1 MELSN
6 EDIIVKPQSSA
17 LVEFAITQYCN
28 EDEEDITDDSK
39 LPHRC
44 RHKDVYINEIENGSF
59 ARKTIRN
66 RKNTFEGYV
75 LSYVKYILKFA
86 QRFNYPQLDIQDVL
100 HEGILA
106 FVEYTKGRYH
116 QVRRSELSSLFCRA
130 VPSIVARM
138 CAFCAEQN
146 NLDFDESKMKIRLS
160 EILYKFYINVDCW
173 IDEDFDFIA
182 LFSKQICEL
191 TDLIDNGISGIEYY
205 EEDLGVEEIYVP
217 DKMLLAESRRID
229 IEKALALLVSRLSEI
244 LRLLC
249 GIGVQEK
256 TLEEIGEE
264 LGLTRE
270 RVRQMSLK
278 ALKRIS
284 EGRYKYVLRQYLG
297 DEIYNYSPSEAYEY
311 CKYRIQ
317 AQEIIDEQSKGAL
330 LIAEKKR
337 QLEEAEALE
346 AAREKAR
353 QLREMVKQA
362 KREAKLKFKEE
373 AKVAAK
379 KQRELK
385 RILGPKP
392 QGIGY
397 KKWSKQEE
405 KFIAERYIEGIPYD
419 EIAKQV
425 KRTEGAVKG
434 RLCLLGYLRWDSE
447 TKTYYKIK

>member
-284 EGRYKYVLRQYLG
+284 EG
-297 DEIYNYSPSEAYEY
+297 
-311 CKYRIQ
+311 
-317 AQEIIDEQSKGAL
+317 
-330 LIAEKKR
+330 KKD
-337 QLEEAEALE
+337 
-346 AAREKAR
+346 
-353 QLREMVKQA
+353 
-362 KREAKLKFKEE
+362 
-373 AKVAAK
+373 
-379 KQRELK
+379 
-385 RILGPKP
+385 G
-392 QGIGY
+392 
-397 KKWSKQEE
+397 S
-405 KFIAERYIEGIPYD
+405 
-419 EIAKQV
+419 
-425 KRTEGAVKG
+425 
-434 RLCLLGYLRWDSE
+434 
-447 TKTYYKIK
+447 

>member
-1 MELSN
+1 MIHIFQN
-6 EDIIVKPQSSA
+6 QVI
-17 LVEFAITQYCN
+17 
-28 EDEEDITDDSK
+28 
-39 LPHRC
+39 
-44 RHKDVYINEIENGSF
+44 SF
-59 ARKTIRN
+59 FMTG
-66 RKNTFEGYV
+66 T
-75 LSYVKYILKFA
+75 
-86 QRFNYPQLDIQDVL
+86 
-100 HEGILA
+100 
-106 FVEYTKGRYH
+106 
-116 QVRRSELSSLFCRA
+116 
-130 VPSIVARM
+130 
-138 CAFCAEQN
+138 
-146 NLDFDESKMKIRLS
+146 
-160 EILYKFYINVDCW
+160 
-173 IDEDFDFIA
+173 
-182 LFSKQICEL
+182 
-191 TDLIDNGISGIEYY
+191 
-205 EEDLGVEEIYVP
+205 
-217 DKMLLAESRRID
+217 
-229 IEKALALLVSRLSEI
+229 
-244 LRLLC
+244 
-249 GIGVQEK
+249 
-256 TLEEIGEE
+256 
-264 LGLTRE
+264 
-270 RVRQMSLK
+270 
-278 ALKRIS
+278 
-284 EGRYKYVLRQYLG
+284 
-297 DEIYNYSPSEAYEY
+297 
-311 CKYRIQ
+311 IQ

>member
-1 MELSN
+1 MEFY
-6 EDIIVKPQSSA
+6 EEHIPDDQQSQA

-75 LSYVKYILKFA
+75 LSHVKYILKLA

-106 FVEYTKGRYH
+106 FVEYTKGRYY
-116 QVRRSELSSLFCRA
+116 QVQRGDGSALFCRA

-146 NLDFDESKMKIRLS
+146 NLDFDEFFMKKRLS
-160 EILYKFYINVDCW
+160 KILYFYYTDVNCW
-173 IDEDFDFIA
+173 INEDFDFIA
-182 LFSKQICEL
+182 LYSKQICEL
-191 TDLIDNGISGIEYY
+191 TDLIDNGISGIEYR

-217 DKMLLAESRRID
+217 DKMLIAESRRIYID
-229 IEKALALLVSRLSEI
+229 KALAYLVPRELEI
-244 LRLLC
+244 LRLYL
-249 GIGVQEK
+249 GLDDNEK
-256 TLEEIGEE
+256 SLYEIGEQ
-264 LGLTRE
+264 LGLTPE
-270 RVRQMSLK
+270 RVRQIKEKTIKKL
-278 ALKRIS
+278 A
-284 EGRYKYVLRQYLG
+284 EGKMCKVLRSYLG
-297 DEIYNYSPSEAYEY
+297 DDIYNCSPSELAEY
-311 CKYRIQ
+311 YLYRLQ
-317 AQEIIDEQSKGAL
+317 AQEIIDDQSKGAQ

-337 QLEEAEALE
+337 QMEEAEALE

-362 KREAKLKFKEE
+362 KREAKLKRKEK
-373 AKVAAK
+373 AKAAAK
-379 KQRELK
+379 KHRELK
-385 RILGPKP
+385 RILSQKP
-392 QGIGY
+392 QGTGF
-397 KKWSKQEE
+397 KKWSKTEE
-405 KFIAERYIEGIPYD
+405 KFIAEKYMEGIPYD
-419 EIAKQV
+419 EIAKQI

-434 RLCLLGYLRWDSE
+434 RLCILGYLRWDRD